1 MLYLYTMKPNI
12 TIKDIARQTGLSKG
26 TVDRVLHN
34 RSGVSKKSYEK
45 VMQAIRDAGYQP
57 NIYASLL
64 AQHKDILIAVILPEC
79 VKGEFWELAEAG
91 LERAREGVG
100 PLGVKVE
107 RFSYGQ
113 YDLASFR
120 DACERAL
127 ALDPAG
133 VIIAPMFKTETMAF
147 ALRLQEK
154 GVPYVYIDSRLEED
168 GYLAYFG
175 MPMYKSG
182 YLAADLLTQGYEV
195 NEVAVVRV
203 RRDQQRQSDP
213 TINRRAGFMD
223 YMMEHYPDCKIHT
236 VFIRPDAPEET
247 ARALEE
253 FAGQHPGVRHV
264 VMFNSR
270 VYLLVPHLERA
281 GLADKVR
288 LVGFDNLDSNLQ
300 ALRRGT
306 VNLLIAQHP
315 DEQAALAVQTLVD
328 HIVFKKV
335 PAHRDNYMHMDI
347 LTRYNVEY
355 Y

>member
-1 MLYLYTMKPNI
+1 MQKKNSI

-34 RSGVSKKSYEK
+34 REGVSKKSYEK
-45 VMQAIRDAGYQP
+45 VMRVIEEAGYQP

-64 AQHKDILIAVILPEC
+64 AQHKDIVIAVVLPEC

-91 LERAREGVG
+91 LVRARENVG
-100 PLGVKVE
+100 HLGVDIRRV
-107 RFSYGQ
+107 SYDQ
-113 YDLASFR
+113 YDLESFR
-120 DACERAL
+120 AACDKAL

-133 VIIAPMFKTETMAF
+133 VVVAPMFKTETMLF
-147 ALRLQEK
+147 AARLQEK
-154 GVPYVYIDSRLEED
+154 GIPYVYIDSKLEED

-182 YLAADLLTQGYEV
+182 YLAADLLTQGYAV
-195 NEVAVVRV
+195 DEVAVVRI
-203 RRDQQRQSDP
+203 RRDQHRQSDP

-236 VFIRPDAPEET
+236 IFVRPDAPEET
-247 ARALEE
+247 AAAMDAFGAE
-253 FAGQHPGVRHV
+253 HPDVRHV

-270 VYLLVPHLERA
+270 IYLTAAHLERL
-281 GLADKVR
+281 GVADKIRV
-288 LVGFDNLDSNLQ
+288 VGFDNLASNLA
-300 ALRRGT
+300 ALQRGT
-306 VNLLIAQHP
+306 VNLLIAQHI
-315 DEQAALAVQTLVD
+315 DEQASMAIQALVD
-328 HIVFKKV
+328 YSIFKKV
-335 PAHRDNYMHMDI
+335 PARRDNYMHMDI